1 MSSTKQQQQTTTTNS
16 NGSDAKQLREQQT
29 LFQIAKKLHGS
40 SSFDKNKNKKEL
52 VSTSNKKK
60 LIRCDESNNPTH
72 IEGSEKCTS
81 YQAEYPPLPS
91 SSSTS
96 TAGSGSDHSV
106 DSTKSKKNDKGLGAG
121 SSAAKPRRSSPA
133 PTTVVSAVAKVL
145 ASAPSSIVQPPAN
158 VDPIAL
164 GKKPTDT
171 EFSTGSTTLLPR
183 SENVE
188 AMTIAA
194 AAKEKKAKANAAKQ
208 VTKSYVL
215 KMRTIRKDKEAIT
228 KAAAKVDERNKLRS
242 QKNENKKR
250 IQEASD
256 RINKKPEPV
265 IIFVP
270 KGITKINQN
279 ESTATTTNSKKK
291 TTKKKKIKKNL
302 KRRKALHLM
311 IKYLI

>member
-1 MSSTKQQQQTTTTNS
+1 MSSSKQQQQTTTTNS

-29 LFQIAKKLHGS
+29 LFQIVKKLHGS

-72 IEGSEKCTS
+72 IEGSEKCNS

-106 DSTKSKKNDKGLGAG
+106 DSTKSKQNDKGPVAG

-158 VDPIAL
+158 GESTAL
-164 GKKPTDT
+164 GKKPTGT
-171 EFSTGSTTLLPR
+171 EFASATLLPR

-188 AMTIAA
+188 AITIAA
-194 AAKEKKAKANAAKQ
+194 TAKEKKAKANAAKQ

-215 KMRTIRKDKEAIT
+215 KTRTRAKEKEAT
-228 KAAAKVDERNKLRS
+228 AKAAAKVDVRDKLRS

-279 ESTATTTNSKKK
+279 EAKATTTSSKKK
-291 TTKKKKIKKNL
+291 TTKKKKK
-302 KRRKALHLM
+302 
-311 IKYLI
+311 